1 MCLAFKTLNGLEFC
15 YKFLSTLICVAGA
28 DMKTVTLQT
37 MVIWP
42 LPMTLRGYTLGDFLA
57 EYLAD
62 ENIKDWEC
70 FKYAHGEAVMK
81 KTVVSWP
88 RVFVICLQRF
98 SNGEKNEAP
107 LCFTEVWQSAEK
119 EIEPDHEY
127 LLQAVVT
134 HLGEYKCSSNC
145 CTWRRTV
152 K

>member
-1 MCLAFKTLNGLEFC
+1 VASVCLP
-15 YKFLSTLICVAGA
+15 FLIE
-28 DMKTVTLQT
+28 
-37 MVIWP
+37 
-42 LPMTLRGYTLGDFLA
+42 GDFFLMF
-57 EYLAD
+57 
-62 ENIKDWEC
+62 ISVVFFFC
-70 FKYAHGEAVMK
+70 FCFLQIS
-81 KTVVSWP
+81 VV
-88 RVFVICLQRF
+88 VICLQRF
-98 SNGEKNEAP
+98 SNGEKNEA